1 MNDVRAVDPRLTD
14 LHRQVRAHFGAELT
28 FLMAEVSRNEVRGV
42 LYDAVVFQCGF
53 DEPTGSFGAS
63 IQVGNDSAINRVFGE
78 HIAQDRTPEAIARS
92 LDLIHE
98 YARLTLPEAYLER
111 FAAAQLPGATG

>member
-1 MNDVRAVDPRLTD
+1 MTGIVPAVDQRLKD

-42 LYDAVVFQCGF
+42 LYDAVVFVCGF
-53 DEPTGSFGAS
+53 DDATGAFGAA
-63 IQVGNDSAINRVFGE
+63 IQIGNDHAITRVFGE
-78 HIAQDRTPEAIARS
+78 RIAMDRTPEAIARS

-98 YARLTLPEAYLER
+98 YARLVLPEAYLER
-111 FAAAQLPGATG
+111 FEPGSLG